1 MSVKQRRYI
10 DAKTGDYVVESGG
23 FKGDVGWTSKA
34 VLALRTKLGSS
45 AVNPGLGSRL
55 HLVSSADDAGARQA
69 RGIAE
74 QALAHLEIPGLVVT
88 AEAERHRVTGRFTGV
103 IKILVEGQGGST
115 TFALQVS

>member
-1 MSVKQRRYI
+1 MAVKPRRYI

-23 FKGDVGWTSKA
+23 FRGDAGWTSKA

-69 RGIAE
+69 KGIAE
-74 QALAHLEIPGLVVT
+74 QALAHLEIQDLKVT
-88 AEAERHRVTGRFTGV
+88 AEAERNARTGRFTGV
-103 IKILVEGQGGST
+103 ILVLVEGQGGSA